1 MIQLFGI
8 DALSVLIFGPAL
20 AAFVV
25 AALASLVP
33 SKSLGRWTALV
44 FSILLAILSIAVF
57 FDYQAAA
64 PAIGEDQTI
73 VAQDV
78 EWFSALGAR
87 WTLGIDGISVVMI
100 LLTGILTPLAILASW
115 NIEDR
120 SNMHMA
126 LLLFFETGS
135 MGVFAAMDLMVF
147 FLFYELTLVP
157 MYFLIN
163 QWGSLPK
170 AGLKYS
176 GRFYASTKFMIYSF
190 GGTLGMLLATQLIGW
205 SAGTYNMAELVETWP
220 LFRQGQALLGLDVS
234 TVKALAFAGFFVA
247 FSIKVPIWPFHTWL
261 PDAHGEAPTAGSM
274 LLAGVMLKLGA
285 YGFIR
290 LVIPLFP
297 DVWLTEVVLIGVN
310 VATLFAILSVL
321 GIVLGA
327 FAAFGQND
335 IKRLVA
341 YSSVNHM
348 GFVGIGIAVMAQVY
362 ASIWTGGAQSS
373 ADVQSAIIATNGT
386 VLQMFN
392 HGLSSAGMF
401 LLAGA
406 LYHKTHTRD
415 LGDYGGLWVKAPVMG
430 AIFLFTSFASLGL
443 PGLNGFVSEF
453 LIVRGSWSIFT
464 GLTAIAMIGLLF
476 TGAYILKGIRAVLH
490 GPFNLR
496 WRDYDLELTP
506 AELLGMAP
514 LMFLML
520 LTGIYPNWILPTINA
535 TVTTL
540 FAGLT
545 G

>member
-1 MIQLFGI
+1 MFHAFGI
-8 DALSVLIFGPAL
+8 DALSILIFGPAL
-20 AAFVV
+20 SAFVV
-25 AALASLVP
+25 ASIASFGA
-33 SKSLGRWTALV
+33 SKQVGRWLAL
-44 FSILLAILSIAVF
+44 ILSLLFAALSIKVF
-57 FDYQAAA
+57 VDYQAAGL
-64 PAIGEDQTI
+64 AIGDDPFM

-78 EWFSALGAR
+78 AWFEALGAR
-87 WTLGIDGISVVMI
+87 WTLGIDGISAVMI

-120 SNMHMA
+120 SNMHLA

-163 QWGSLPK
+163 QWGSMPK
-170 AGLKYS
+170 AGVKYS

-205 SAGTYNMAELVETWP
+205 SAGTFSMAALIETWP
-220 LFRQGQALLGLDVS
+220 LFRQGDALLGIDVS
-234 TVKALAFAGFFVA
+234 TVKALAFIGFFVA
-247 FSIKVPIWPFHTWL
+247 FCIKVPIWPFHTWL

-274 LLAGVMLKLGA
+274 LLAGIMLKLGA

-297 DVWLTEVVLIGVN
+297 DVWLTEVIIIGVN
-310 VATLFAILSVL
+310 VATLFAILSVV

-327 FAAFGQND
+327 FAALGQND
-335 IKRLVA
+335 FKRLVA

-348 GFVGIGIAVMAQVY
+348 GFVGIGIAVFAQTY
-362 ASIWTGGAQSS
+362 AQLWSGANPN
-373 ADVQSAIIATNGT
+373 ADIQTAILAGNGT

-415 LGDYGGLWVKAPVMG
+415 LSEYGGLWVKAPIYG
-430 AIFLFTSFASLGL
+430 GILLFTSFASLGL

-453 LIVRGSWSIFT
+453 LIVRGSWPVFT
-464 GLTAIAMIGLLF
+464 ALTAIAMIGLLF
-476 TGAYILKGIRAVLH
+476 TGGYILKGIRAVLH
-490 GPFNLR
+490 GPFNMR
-496 WRDYDLELTP
+496 WRETNLELTP
-506 AELLGMAP
+506 AELLGIAP
-514 LMFLML
+514 LLVLML
-520 LTGIYPNWILPTINA
+520 LTGLYPNWILPMINTTVSTI
-535 TVTTL
+535 
-540 FAGLT
+540 FAGLAS
-545 G
+545 

>member
-1 MIQLFGI
+1 MFDIFGI
-8 DALSVLIFGPAL
+8 DALSVLVFGPAL
-20 AAFVV
+20 SAFAV
-25 AALASLVP
+25 AALAQLGP
-33 SKSLGRWTALV
+33 SKAVGRWLALTL
-44 FSILLAILSIAVF
+44 SILIGLVSLAVF
-57 FDYQAAA
+57 QHYQQAA
-64 PAIGEDQTI
+64 PAIGEEQYL

-78 EWFSALGAR
+78 EWFAALGAR
-87 WTLGIDGISVVMI
+87 WTLGIDGISAVMV
-100 LLTGILTPLAILASW
+100 LLTGLLTPLAILASW
-115 NIEDR
+115 HVEDR
-120 SNMHMA
+120 SNMHLA

-135 MGVFAAMDLMVF
+135 MGVFVAMDLMVF

-170 AGLKYS
+170 VGLKFS
-176 GRFYASTKFMIYSF
+176 GRYYASTKFMIYSF

-205 SAGTYNMAELVETWP
+205 SAGTYSIAALTESWP
-220 LFRQGQALLGLDVS
+220 LFRQGEALLGVDVS
-234 TVKALAFAGFFVA
+234 TIKALAFMGFFVA

-274 LLAGVMLKLGA
+274 LLAGIMLKLGA

-290 LVIPLFP
+290 LMIPFFP
-297 DVWLTEVVLIGVN
+297 DVWLSEVVLIGVN
-310 VATLFAILSVL
+310 VATLLAILSVV

-327 FAAFGQND
+327 LAAFGQND

-348 GFVGIGIAVMAQVY
+348 GFVGIGIAVMAQIY
-362 ASIWTGGAQSS
+362 AQLWSGAQ
-373 ADVQSAIIATNGT
+373 ADVDVQTAIIAANGT

-415 LGDYGGLWVKAPVMG
+415 LSDYGGLWVKAPVMG

-453 LIVRGSWSIFT
+453 LIVRGAWPIFT
-464 GLTAIAMIGLLF
+464 GLTVIAMIGLFF
-476 TGAYILKGIRAVLH
+476 TGGYILKGIRAVLH
-490 GPFNLR
+490 GPFNMR
-496 WRDYDLELTP
+496 WKDYSLELTR
-506 AELLGMAP
+506 AELLAMAP
-514 LMFLML
+514 LIVLML
-520 LTGIYPNWILPTINA
+520 LTGVYPNWILPMINA

-540 FAGLT
+540 FTGLAG
-545 G
+545 

>member
-1 MIQLFGI
+1 MFDIFGI
-8 DALSVLIFGPAL
+8 DALSVLVFGPAL

-25 AALASLVP
+25 AAMAQLGP
-33 SKSLGRWTALV
+33 SKTVGRWTALTLSV
-44 FSILLAILSIAVF
+44 LLAIVSVAVF
-57 FDYQAAA
+57 LEYRAAA
-64 PAIGEDQTI
+64 PAIGEDQFI
-73 VAQDV
+73 VTQDR
-78 EWFSALGAR
+78 EWFAALGAR
-87 WTLGIDGISVVMI
+87 WTLGIDGISVVMV

-115 NIEDR
+115 NVEDR
-120 SNMHMA
+120 PNMHLA
-126 LLLFFETGS
+126 LLLLFETGS
-135 MGVFAAMDLMVF
+135 MGVFVAMDLMVF

-170 AGLKYS
+170 SGVKYS

-205 SAGTYNMAELVETWP
+205 SAGTYSMAALTETWP
-220 LFRQGQALLGLDVS
+220 LFRQGEALLGVDVS

-274 LLAGVMLKLGA
+274 LLAGIMLKLGA

-297 DVWLTEVVLIGVN
+297 DVWLSEVLLIGVN
-310 VATLFAILSVL
+310 VATLFAILSVV

-327 FAAFGQND
+327 FAAFGQTD

-348 GFVGIGIAVMAQVY
+348 GFVGIGIAVMAQIY
-362 ASIWTGGAQSS
+362 AQVWSGAQT
-373 ADVQSAIIATNGT
+373 AVDVQSAIIATNGT

-415 LGDYGGLWVKAPVMG
+415 LNDYGGLWVKAPVMG
-430 AIFLFTSFASLGL
+430 ALLLFTSFASLGL

-453 LIVRGSWSIFT
+453 LIVRGSWPVFT

-476 TGAYILKGIRAVLH
+476 TGGYILKSIRAVLH

-496 WRDYDLELTP
+496 WKNYSLELTP
-506 AELLGMAP
+506 AELLGMVP
-514 LMFLML
+514 LIILML
-520 LTGIYPNWILPTINA
+520 LTGVYPNWILPMINA

-540 FAGLT
+540 FAGIT

>member
-1 MIQLFGI
+1 MIEIFGI
-8 DALSVLIFGPAL
+8 DALSVLIFGPAIS
-20 AAFVV
+20 AFVV
-25 AALASLVP
+25 AALAPLGIDRNI
-33 SKSLGRWTALV
+33 GRWTALIL
-44 FSILLAILSIAVF
+44 SILIAILSAAVF
-57 FDYQAAA
+57 LNYRQAM
-64 PAIGEDQTI
+64 PAIGEDQYI
-73 VAQDV
+73 IAQDV
-78 EWFSALGAR
+78 EWFAALGAR
-87 WTLGIDGISVVMI
+87 WTLGIDGISAVML
-100 LLTGILTPLAILASW
+100 LLTGLLTPLAILASW

-120 SNMHMA
+120 SNMHLA

-170 AGLKYS
+170 AGLKFS
-176 GRFYASTKFMIYSF
+176 GRYYASTKFMIYSF

-205 SAGTYNMAELVETWP
+205 SAGTYSMAALTESWP
-220 LFRQGQALLGLDVS
+220 LFRQGEALLGIDVS
-234 TVKALAFAGFFVA
+234 AVKALAFIGFFVA

-297 DVWLTEVVLIGVN
+297 DVWLSQVALIGVN
-310 VATLFAILSVL
+310 VATLFAILSVT

-348 GFVGIGIAVMAQVY
+348 GFVGIGIAVMAQAY
-362 ASIWTGGAQSS
+362 AQLWSGGTT
-373 ADVQSAIIATNGT
+373 DVQTAILAANGT

-406 LYHKTHTRD
+406 LYHKTHTRE
-415 LGDYGGLWVKAPVMG
+415 LSEYGGLWVKAPVMG
-430 AIFLFTSFASLGL
+430 SILLFTSFASLGL

-453 LIVRGSWSIFT
+453 LIVRGAWPIFT

-476 TGAYILKGIRAVLH
+476 TGGYILKGIRAILH
-490 GPFNLR
+490 GPFNMR
-496 WRDYDLELTP
+496 WKNISLELTP
-506 AELLGMAP
+506 AELAGMAP
-514 LMFLML
+514 LLILML
-520 LTGIYPNWILPTINA
+520 LTGLWPNWILPMINS

-540 FAGLT
+540 FAGLA

>member
-1 MIQLFGI
+1 MFDIFGI

-20 AAFVV
+20 SAFIV
-25 AALASLVP
+25 AALPQLGAGKAV
-33 SKSLGRWTALV
+33 GRWTAL
-44 FSILLAILSIAVF
+44 ILSVLIGIASLAVF
-57 FDYQAAA
+57 LFYRQAA
-64 PAIGEDQTI
+64 PAIGEEQYLVT
-73 VAQDV
+73 QDV
-78 EWFSALGAR
+78 EWFAALGAR
-87 WTLGIDGISVVMI
+87 WTLGIDGISAVMV
-100 LLTGILTPLAILASW
+100 LLTGLLTPLAILASW

-120 SNMHMA
+120 SNMHLA

-170 AGLKYS
+170 AGLKFS
-176 GRFYASTKFMIYSF
+176 GRYYASTKFMIYSF

-205 SAGTYNMAELVETWP
+205 SAGTYSMAALTESWP
-220 LFRQGQALLGLDVS
+220 LFRQGQALLGIDVS
-234 TVKALAFAGFFVA
+234 AVKALAFIGFFVA

-274 LLAGVMLKLGA
+274 LLAGIMLKLGA

-297 DVWLTEVVLIGVN
+297 DVWLSEIALIGIN
-310 VATLFAILSVL
+310 VAALFAILSVV

-348 GFVGIGIAVMAQVY
+348 GFVGIGIAVMAQIY
-362 ASIWTGGAQSS
+362 AQLWSGAPTGV
-373 ADVQSAIIATNGT
+373 DVQTAVIAANGT

-415 LGDYGGLWVKAPVMG
+415 LSEYGGLWVKAPVMG
-430 AIFLFTSFASLGL
+430 AILLFTSFASLGL

-453 LIVRGSWSIFT
+453 LIVRGSWPVFT
-464 GLTAIAMIGLLF
+464 GLTAVAMIGLLF

-490 GPFNLR
+490 GPLNMR
-496 WRDYDLELTP
+496 WKNYSLELTP
-506 AELLGMAP
+506 AELVGMAP
-514 LMFLML
+514 LIALML
-520 LTGIYPNWILPTINA
+520 LTGIYPNWILPMINS

-540 FAGLT
+540 FAGLA

>member
-1 MIQLFGI
+1 MFELFGI
-8 DALSVLIFGPAL
+8 DALSALIFGPAIG
-20 AAFVV
+20 AFIVV
-25 AALASLVP
+25 ALKPLGIGKAA
-33 SKSLGRWTALV
+33 GRWTAL
-44 FSILLAILSIAVF
+44 ILSVGIALLSAAVF
-57 FDYQAAA
+57 LFYQQNA
-64 PAIGEDQTI
+64 PAIGEEQYIIT
-73 VAQDV
+73 QDS
-78 EWFSALGAR
+78 EWFAALNAR
-87 WTLGIDGISVVMI
+87 WTLGIDGISATMV
-100 LLTGILTPLAILASW
+100 LLTGLLTPLAILASW

-120 SNMHMA
+120 ANMHLA
-126 LLLFFETGS
+126 LLLFFATGS
-135 MGVFAAMDLMVF
+135 MGVFVAMDLMVF
-147 FLFYELTLVP
+147 FLFYELTLIP

-163 QWGSLPK
+163 QWGSPPK
-170 AGLKYS
+170 AGLRFS

-205 SAGTYNMAELVETWP
+205 SAGTYSMAALTESWP
-220 LFRQGQALLGLDVS
+220 LFRQGDLLLGVDA
-234 TVKALAFAGFFVA
+234 TAVKALAFGGFVLA
-247 FSIKVPIWPFHTWL
+247 FGIKIPIWPFHTWL

-297 DVWLTEVVLIGVN
+297 DVWLSEVALIGVN
-310 VATLFAILSVL
+310 VATLFAILSVA

-327 FAAFGQND
+327 FAAFGQSD

-348 GFVGIGIAVMAQVY
+348 GFVGIGLAVMAQIY
-362 ASIWTGGAQSS
+362 ARLWSGAQGGI
-373 ADVQSAIIATNGT
+373 DIQTAIIAGNGT

-415 LGDYGGLWVKAPVMG
+415 LSDYGGLWVKAPVMG
-430 AIFLFTSFASLGL
+430 AILLFTSFASLGL

-453 LIVRGSWSIFT
+453 LIVRGAWPIFT

-476 TGAYILKGIRAVLH
+476 TGGYILKLLRAVLH
-490 GPFNLR
+490 GPFNMR
-496 WRDYDLELTP
+496 WKDISLELTP
-506 AELLGMAP
+506 AELVAMAP
-514 LMFLML
+514 LIALML
-520 LTGIYPNWILPTINA
+520 LTGLWPNWILPTINT
-535 TVTTL
+535 TVSTL
-540 FAGLT
+540 FAGLA

>member
-1 MIQLFGI
+1 MIQIFGI

-25 AALASLVP
+25 AAMAPLGP
-33 SKSLGRWTALV
+33 SKSVGRWTALI
-44 FSILLAILSIAVF
+44 FSLLFAILSIAVF
-57 FDYQAAA
+57 LDYQAAA
-64 PAIGEDQTI
+64 PAIGDDQYI

-120 SNMHMA
+120 SHMHMA

-147 FLFYELTLVP
+147 FLFYELTLIP

-170 AGLKYS
+170 AGIKYS

-220 LFRQGQALLGLDVS
+220 LFRQGEALLGLDVS

-274 LLAGVMLKLGA
+274 LLAGIMLKLGA

-297 DVWLTEVVLIGVN
+297 DVWLTEVVLVGVN
-310 VATLFAILSVL
+310 VATLFAILSVA
-321 GIVLGA
+321 GIILGA
-327 FAAFGQND
+327 FAAFGHND

-348 GFVGIGIAVMAQVY
+348 GFVGIGIAVMAQTY
-362 ASIWTGGAQSS
+362 AQIWTGAGAG
-373 ADVQSAIIATNGT
+373 ADVQTAIIATNGT

-415 LGDYGGLWVKAPVMG
+415 LSDYGGLWVKAPVMG
-430 AIFLFTSFASLGL
+430 AILIFTSLASLGL

-453 LIVRGSWSIFT
+453 LIVRGSWPVFT

-476 TGAYILKGIRAVLH
+476 TGGYILKGIRAILH

-506 AELLGMAP
+506 AELLGMVP

-520 LTGIYPNWILPTINA
+520 LTGVYPNWILPTINA
-535 TVTTL
+535 TVSTL
-540 FAGLT
+540 FAGIT

>member
-1 MIQLFGI
+1 MFDVFGI
-8 DALSVLIFGPAL
+8 DALSVLVFGPAL
-20 AAFVV
+20 SAFVV
-25 AALASLVP
+25 ASLASLGP
-33 SKSLGRWTALV
+33 SKQVGRWIALTFSLLLALV
-44 FSILLAILSIAVF
+44 SIKVF
-57 FDYQAAA
+57 FVYQAAGL
-64 PAIGEDQTI
+64 AIGDEQFI
-73 VAQDV
+73 VTQDAP
-78 EWFSALGAR
+78 WFEALGAR
-87 WTLGIDGISVVMI
+87 WTLGIDGISAVMV

-120 SNMHMA
+120 SNMHLA

-135 MGVFAAMDLMVF
+135 MGVFVAMDLMVF

-163 QWGSLPK
+163 QWGSMPK
-170 AGLKYS
+170 AGVKFS

-205 SAGTYNMAELVETWP
+205 SAGTYNMAALTESWP
-220 LFRQGQALLGLDVS
+220 LFRQGEALLGVDVS
-234 TVKALAFAGFFVA
+234 TVKALAFVGFFVA
-247 FSIKVPIWPFHTWL
+247 FSIKIPIWPFHTWL

-274 LLAGVMLKLGA
+274 LLAGIMLKLGA

-297 DVWLTEVVLIGVN
+297 DVWLTEVVIIGVN
-310 VATLFAILSVL
+310 VATLFAILSVV

-327 FAAFGQND
+327 FAAFGQTD

-348 GFVGIGIAVMAQVY
+348 GFVGIGIAVMAQTY
-362 ASIWTGGAQSS
+362 AQIWSGTNSA
-373 ADVQSAIIATNGT
+373 ADVQSAILATNGT

-406 LYHKTHTRD
+406 LYHKTHTRE
-415 LGDYGGLWVKAPVMG
+415 LSDYGGLWVKAPVMG
-430 AIFLFTSFASLGL
+430 AILLFTSFASLGL

-453 LIVRGSWSIFT
+453 LIVRGAFPVFT
-464 GLTAIAMIGLLF
+464 ALTAIAMIGLLF
-476 TGAYILKGIRAVLH
+476 TGGYILKGIRAILH
-490 GPFNLR
+490 GPFNMR
-496 WRDYDLELTP
+496 WRDYDLELTT

-514 LMFLML
+514 LIVLML
-520 LTGIYPNWILPTINA
+520 LTGLYPNWILPVINT
-535 TVTTL
+535 TVSTL
-540 FAGLT
+540 FAGLAS
-545 G
+545 